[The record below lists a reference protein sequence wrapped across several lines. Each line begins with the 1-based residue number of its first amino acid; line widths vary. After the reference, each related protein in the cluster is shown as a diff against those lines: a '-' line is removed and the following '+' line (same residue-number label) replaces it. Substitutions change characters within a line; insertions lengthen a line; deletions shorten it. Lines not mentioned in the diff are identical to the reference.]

1 VALKKSSR
9 FPSGRKARPVKT
21 AHAAPL
27 PLVVIILAAGAG
39 TRMKSALPKMLQ
51 PLAGKPLLQHVLD
64 SARGLNPAAIHVVY
78 GHGGETVPRA
88 FAHEKVSWVL
98 QAQQL
103 GTGHA
108 VMQAAPQLGAN
119 QRALILYGD
128 VPLIT
133 TATLQALL
141 QAAGPDGVAVLT
153 FNASDPRGYGRVVRN
168 AAGRVRAIVEE
179 QDATAKQRRLRECN
193 TGVITLSA
201 KQLTKWLGQ
210 LDNRNS
216 QREYYLTDLIAL
228 AVRDR
233 VAVRPLVAPDEQEV
247 QGVND
252 RIQLAAAEGIWRAR
266 QTRKLMLD
274 GATLIDPARVDV
286 RGEVSVGQDVVIDVN
301 VVLEGEVKLGD
312 GVRIGPNC
320 LIRNAQ
326 IAAGTQ
332 VFGHC
337 FIDHAIIGPNCNI
350 GPFARFRPHS
360 VLAERVHIGNFV
372 EVKNTRIAA
381 GSKANHLTYLGDAT
395 VGAGVNVG
403 AGTITCNYDGTNKW
417 PTTIG
422 DKAFIGSGSMLVA
435 PVEIGAGATIGAGST
450 IVSTAP
456 AEQLTLARTR
466 QVSIAGWKRPVKRG
480 T

>member
-1 VALKKSSR
+1 VALKKSAPARST
-9 FPSGRKARPVKT
+9 RKAKLKKVR
-21 AHAAPL
+21 AAPQ
-27 PLVVIILAAGAG
+27 PLVAIILAAGSG
-39 TRMKSALPKMLQ
+39 TRMKSTLPKVLQ
-51 PLAGKPLLQHVLD
+51 PLAGRPLLQHVLN
-64 SARGLNPAAIHVVY
+64 SARTLNPAAIHVVY
-78 GHGGETVPRA
+78 GHGGESVPQA

-108 VMQAAPQLGAN
+108 VMQAAPQLSAD

-141 QAAGPDGVAVLT
+141 DAAGRDEVAILT
-153 FNASDPRGYGRVVRN
+153 VNASDPSGYGRVVRN
-168 AAGRVRAIVEE
+168 GAGRVRAIVEE
-179 QDATAKQRRLRECN
+179 KDATAKQRRLRECS
-193 TGVITLSA
+193 TGVITLPV
-201 KQLTKWLGQ
+201 KRLTKWLKL

-216 QREYYLTDLIAL
+216 QGEYYLTDLIGL

-233 VAVRPLVAPDEQEV
+233 VAVRALVAPDEQEV

-252 RIQLAAAEGIWRAR
+252 RMQLAAAEGAWRAR
-266 QTRKLMLD
+266 QARKLMLD

-286 RGEVSVGQDVVIDVN
+286 RGQVSVGQDVVIDVN

-320 LIRNAQ
+320 LIRNTQ

-337 FIDHAIIGPNCNI
+337 FIDHASIGPDCNI

-372 EVKNTRIAA
+372 EVKNTRIGA
-381 GSKANHLTYLGDAT
+381 GSKSNHLTYLGDTT

-403 AGTITCNYDGTNKW
+403 AGTITCNYDGANKF
-417 PTTIG
+417 PTVIG

-450 IVSTAP
+450 IVSNAP
-456 AEQLTLARTR
+456 PEQLTLARSR

>member
-1 VALKKSSR
+1 VATKKAAPTRSV
-9 FPSGRKARPVKT
+9 RKARPNNV
-21 AHAAPL
+21 APAPQ
-27 PLVVIILAAGAG
+27 PLVVIILAAGSG
-39 TRMKSALPKMLQ
+39 TRMKSALPKVLQ
-51 PLAGKPLLQHVLD
+51 PLAGRPLLQHVLNC
-64 SARGLNPAAIHVVY
+64 ARDLNPTAIHVVY
-78 GHGGETVPRA
+78 GYGGEAVPQA
-88 FAHEKVSWVL
+88 LAHEKVSWVL

-108 VMQAAPQLGAN
+108 VMQAAPQLSAD

-141 QAAGPDGVAVLT
+141 AAAGRDEVGILT
-153 FNASDPRGYGRVVRN
+153 VDARDPSGYGRVVRN
-168 AAGRVRAIVEE
+168 AAGRVQAIVEE
-179 QDATAKQRRLRECN
+179 KDASAKQRRLRECS
-193 TGVITLSA
+193 TGVITLPV
-201 KQLTKWLGQ
+201 KRLTKWLRL

-216 QREYYLTDLIAL
+216 QGEYYLTDLIAL

-233 VAVRPLVAPDEQEV
+233 VAVRALLAPDEAEV

-252 RIQLAAAEGIWRAR
+252 RLQLAAAESTWRAR
-266 QTRKLMLD
+266 QARKLLLD
-274 GATLIDPARVDV
+274 GVTLIDPTRVDV
-286 RGEVSVGQDVVIDVN
+286 RGAVSVGEDVVIDVN
-301 VVLEGEVKLGD
+301 VVLEGDVKLGD

-320 LIRNAQ
+320 LIRNSQ

-337 FIDHAIIGPNCNI
+337 FIDQAIIGPNCNI
-350 GPFARFRPHS
+350 GPFARFRPKS
-360 VLAERVHIGNFV
+360 VLAEQVHIGNFV
-372 EVKNTRIAA
+372 EVKNTSIGA
-381 GSKANHLTYLGDAT
+381 GSKSNHLTYLGDTT

-403 AGTITCNYDGTNKW
+403 AGTITCNYDGANKW

-422 DKAFIGSGSMLVA
+422 DRAFIGSGSMLVA

-450 IVSTAP
+450 IVSNAP